1 MTPDQVQL
9 IRLTFVQVMSR
20 KQEAG
25 RMFYERLFSIAP
37 DTRPLFRSDID
48 TQSQKLMDTL
58 ALAISGLRD
67 LPSLVSMLEALA
79 LRHVG
84 YGARDKHYDDVGAA
98 LIWTLERML
107 GPAFTPAA
115 CDAWTALYGTVAGVM
130 RNAAKT
136 GQLSKSAAAGSVA

>member
-1 MTPDQVQL
+1 MTPEQVQL

-20 KQEAG
+20 KQDAG
-25 RMFYERLFSIAP
+25 RLFYERLFLIAP

-48 TQSQKLMDTL
+48 VQSQKLMDTL

-67 LPSLVSMLEALA
+67 LPSLVSMVEALA

-84 YGARDKHYDDVGAA
+84 YGAKDKHYDDVGAA
-98 LIWTLERML
+98 LLWTLERML

-115 CDAWTALYGTVAGVM
+115 RDAWTALYGTVADVM
-130 RNAAKT
+130 RNAARAGRT
-136 GQLSKSAAAGSVA
+136 SKSAVAGQVA

>member
-1 MTPDQVQL
+1 MTPEQVQL
-9 IRLTFVQVMSR
+9 IRLTFVQVMNR

-37 DTRPLFRSDID
+37 DTRPMFRSDID
-48 TQSQKLMDTL
+48 AQSQKLMDTL

-84 YGARDKHYDDVGAA
+84 YGVQDKHYDEVGAA
-98 LIWTLERML
+98 LLWTLERML
-107 GPAFTPAA
+107 GPAFTPDARV
-115 CDAWTALYGTVAGVM
+115 AWTALYGTVAQVM
-130 RNAAKT
+130 RKVASVPK
-136 GQLSKSAAAGSVA
+136 AAAG